1 MHSPRSCGEI
11 LEKQMRNQP
20 TNRKASRAAQALL
33 IALLAGPALAHAG
46 SGTIARLVEMSGSVL
61 VSHDYNIA
69 SANEGL
75 RLLPGT
81 SVLTTANSAVIVEF
95 DNGCRVKLERN
106 QRFVLQDKPCLTL
119 VQSTGVQ
126 VVARRGS

>member
-1 MHSPRSCGEI
+1 MRS
-11 LEKQMRNQP
+11 KSKTP
-20 TNRKASRAAQALL
+20 AALLALL
-33 IALLAGPALAHAG
+33 IAGPAFAHADNQ
-46 SGTIARLVEMSGSVL
+46 TIARLVEMSGSVL
-61 VSHDYNIA
+61 VSHAFNMA

-81 SVLTTANSAVIVEF
+81 SVLTTANSAVIVEY

-119 VQSTGVQ
+119 VESTGVRPM
-126 VVARRGS
+126 ARRDS